1 MFSQS
6 LNIWKKTIILW
17 SKMVNETLQILTL
30 LIGNQEE
37 VFSIR
42 KISRL
47 RDINYKSAYKAVHA
61 LEQKGLARLQRIGN
75 TITCSFTQK
84 FDEMV
89 FHAESMRRDELLRNK
104 DFLVLHNRLDALPFP
119 FIALLF
125 GSYAKGTATKHS
137 DIDILTIGGDQKEI
151 KATLSLLPDKIHL
164 TPVAYQDCMA
174 MAKSREFTVVSEA
187 LKKNVILLG
196 IGEYYRMLKN
206 AH

>member
-1 MFSQS
+1 
-6 LNIWKKTIILW
+6 
-17 SKMVNETLQILTL
+17 MVNETLQILTL

-37 VFSIR
+37 AFSIR

-75 TITCSFTQK
+75 TIACSFTQK

-104 DFLVLHNRLDALPFP
+104 DFLVLRNRLDALPFP

-125 GSYAKGTATKHS
+125 GSYAKERQTGRS
-137 DIDILTIGGDQKEI
+137 DIDFLVAFKQPTYDNFIGLSRELENLFGKKVEILTPEGLDSIRVRGIAESIRK
-151 KATLSLLPDKIHL
+151 TL
-164 TPVAYQDCMA
+164 AYA
-174 MAKSREFTVVSEA
+174 
-187 LKKNVILLG
+187 
-196 IGEYYRMLKN
+196 
-206 AH
+206 